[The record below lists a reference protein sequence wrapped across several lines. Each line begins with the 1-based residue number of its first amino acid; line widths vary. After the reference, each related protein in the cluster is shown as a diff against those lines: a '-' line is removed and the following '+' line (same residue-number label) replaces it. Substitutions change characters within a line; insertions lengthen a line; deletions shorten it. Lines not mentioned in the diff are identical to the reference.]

1 MKIVQVQY
9 STFSAA
15 SSALRLN
22 NAFSRAGINSKIISL
37 RPDDNSNHQIDYLDK
52 RFRFISKLNLLLH
65 NRLISQKISIR
76 GQFTIPIFGSDI
88 SKLPTVLGAD
98 IIYLHW
104 VLGGFLNLRSI
115 EKIAKLGKPIVIF
128 LHDMWMITGGCH
140 HSFDCAKYMEHCER
154 CPLMQSKTKRDW
166 AYLQFYKKKKLFSK
180 YDNIYFVSP
189 SKWLYDCAL
198 KSEVIVGKKVFHIPN
213 IVEESHFKPFDKK
226 IAKRIFNIDEKTIVI
241 SFGATSINSPYKG
254 WKYLQ
259 EALEKLSNFNIK
271 NEIILLIF
279 GSGITEKIISELPY
293 KIINLGRLKDD
304 YSTVLVYNAAD
315 IFVAPSLADVGP
327 MTVVESLKCQTP
339 VVGFKVGGIPDI
351 IRHKENGYLA
361 RYKDSDD
368 LAQGILFCIE
378 NNLKIEIDNSFYEST
393 IVSQHIELINSL
405 I

>member
-1 MKIVQVQY
+1 MKIIQVQY
-9 STFSAA
+9 STYSAA

-22 NAFSRAGINSKIISL
+22 NAFTRAGINSTIISL
-37 RPDDNSNHQIDYLDK
+37 RPDDNRNHHIDYLEK
-52 RFRFISKLNLLLH
+52 RFRVISKLNLLLH
-65 NRLISQKISIR
+65 NRIISPKLSIR
-76 GQFTIPIFGSDI
+76 GQFTIPIFGSDL

-115 EKIAKLGKPIVIF
+115 EKLAKLGKPIVIF

-154 CPLMQSKTKRDW
+154 CPLMQSKIKRDW
-166 AYLQFYKKKKLFSK
+166 AYWQFYRKKKLFSK

-189 SKWLYDCAL
+189 SKWLYECAL

-226 IAKRIFNIDEKTIVI
+226 IAKRIFNIDENSIVI
-241 SFGATSINSPYKG
+241 SFGATSIDSPYKG

-259 EALEKLSNFNIK
+259 EAIEKLSNFNIQ

-279 GSGITEKIISELPY
+279 GSGITEKIISKLPY
-293 KIINLGRLKDD
+293 KTINLGRLKDD

-368 LAQGILFCIE
+368 LALGILFCIE
-378 NNLKIEIDNSFYEST
+378 NRLDIEIDNSFYEST
-393 IVSQHIELINSL
+393 VVSKHIELISS
-405 I
+405 IR